1 MADNIKIVGNISST
15 NTIPRYDGK
24 DSALIESQVIAEN
37 FGGIDDYIEY
47 FIYDAANNQLIGEY
61 NYKKYKLPPNQPL
74 SPSSTPPPNTTG
86 QIQTTN
92 VGVTSTLS
100 NNTGSVYPII
110 EIDPVQD
117 IQFYGYSSGEFISIY
132 NFFSNKISN
141 ATERS
146 LLIKEISVDRTEV
159 RLISTVLTDNE
170 LENTV
175 FNIINEI
182 NNSPYHIDYLLNY
195 GDNKQFLIVNIALNK
210 INSGYEVLLK
220 LYNPLP
226 SNIELLDRVWVVE
239 EKVLPYS
246 FNINL
251 NKLILPPPPLKLKGP
266 NFGVPIPNQGT
277 ISTTYTSYLN
287 AVTGLQSLQSSS
299 FNQIMNLMNTQSI
312 HINVDYTISES
323 ADFGNFVF
331 LGSAYQRVSNFYDKV
346 KLIEDYNNEIARLSP
361 FAANTQSVQTTINTY
376 TSSISTLV
384 SQFDGYE
391 SYLYFESSSYTWP
404 KSGSLKPYQLLSTGS
419 TTALSWYNN
428 QLAFAIDYD
437 DDNVD
442 NLKYAIPSYLRDDT
456 ANQPFI
462 TFLNMVGQYFDNIWI
477 YIKAV
482 TDVNLANNNL
492 NKGISKDLVY
502 NQLQSLGIKVYNSQA
517 GEDVNQFL
525 IGANT
530 GSSVFDNNFTITG
543 SYLNNIPRK
552 DLLSELYKRIYH
564 NLPLLLKTK
573 GTVAGLDYLMTIF
586 GIPNQT
592 YYTVISGSVSESFY
606 SPTGSNFTSSILNVK
621 EFGGSLK
628 SKLIDG
634 YNNDKSRIV
643 YNTIAT
649 GSLTGSV
656 LSSMLGLQTFPTSS
670 NQFRE
675 NDMHY
680 VDVSFSPQTQI
691 DAYASKS
698 IASNSPSWSLDDYIG
713 DPRQLYSSS
722 YSDLDAQ
729 RKLYFQTG
737 VSGYPPFT
745 GSALDYNGFIRLIQF
760 FDNALFKMIGDFV
773 PERTSLSTGVT
784 INSPVLERNKAVYA
798 QPTVTSQSV
807 PTAEYSAST
816 ISPIYN
822 NFYNYLTGSKSEYYT
837 GQLTGSK
844 IDINYYF
851 DYSNPNFYLGDWNV
865 YNSQNSI
872 TKSINTNNFLHSDFN
887 VLLNNV
893 SQSVKSSNRYKWEPI
908 FGTTSSISS
917 SAELQDSYLSL
928 KAYNNSR
935 YDGMK
940 VTSLTYNIYTSASY
954 TGSDGRTIV
963 NGDSS
968 FGKYAAIDH
977 TVRKL
982 ALFTQVK
989 TDAYFPLKSDVAL
1002 RYLVDE
1008 FGNLTEL
1015 NQRNKNWEEVQNT
1028 FKSGDYTV
1036 ISLFD
1041 NQKYSDQKITDG
1053 AKTIYNSGYTLD
1065 PIFYF
1070 SSSDATASFEYA
1082 DTSQI
1087 NMFKYTTYGGGG
1099 TTPDTGSL
1107 VTSSRVDGIYFYST
1121 SQQDISTEWPSSVKN
1136 IFNDGTDIQNYNE
1149 GNCFSASFR
1158 YQPLAAAIGGADGA
1172 FAFGRFTVTTPGYY
1186 GFVFDNLRFNY
1197 RAGSRSG
1204 GYAFPSYSIYVSS
1217 SGQVASFTQT
1227 LYATSQSGTGG
1238 GARAQYFNNAVVT
1251 PFQYLSGSV
1260 VDFYLVRKIMLDGPG
1275 VVGPLSAS
1283 YNYSE
1288 SINAG
1293 GVFYSTLQGGIPLA
1307 TSPFSGSSTSTQ
1319 FCLDEQFA
1327 TFYGYLFLPEGV
1339 GSNPSSSLYNT
1350 YGNVNYNFTV
1360 NPGDILKFVLFSVTY
1375 EYEIA
1380 SVTQTAGTSLCFNL
1394 SSTIN
1399 NAVVNSINKVS
1410 EVLIL
1415 RRSKDETS
1423 ILLKY
1428 TKRPGQTSYGFAIP
1442 QKLAPDVLANIDTI
1456 TKEVKQKLLAEQSA
1470 LTGSF

>member
-1 MADNIKIVGNISST
+1 MADNIKIVGNILVT

-24 DSALIESQVIAEN
+24 DSSLIESQVVAGK

-47 FIYDAANNQLIGEY
+47 FIYDAAKNQLQGDY
-61 NYKKYKLPPNQPL
+61 GYKKYKLPSNQPL
-74 SPSSTPPPNTTG
+74 SPTSVPPPNTTG

-92 VGVTSTLS
+92 IGITSTLS
-100 NNTGSVYPII
+100 NNTGSLYPII
-110 EIDPVQD
+110 EIDPIADLQN
-117 IQFYGYSSGEFISIY
+117 YGYSSGEFISVY

-141 ATERS
+141 STERS
-146 LLIKEISVDRTEV
+146 LLIKEISTDRTEI
-159 RLISTVLTDNE
+159 RLISTTLDDDE
-170 LENTV
+170 IENTV
-175 FNIINEI
+175 FNIIDEI

-210 INSGYEVLLK
+210 VSTGYEVLLK
-220 LYNPLP
+220 LYAPLP
-226 SNIELLDRVWVVE
+226 SGIEVLNRVWVVE

-266 NFGVPIPNQGT
+266 NFDVAIPNQGT
-277 ISTTYTSYLN
+277 VSTTYTSYLN
-287 AVTGLQSLQSSS
+287 AITGLQSLQSSS

-312 HINVDYTISES
+312 HINVNYAVSES

-331 LGSAYQRVSNFYDKV
+331 LGSSYQRISNFYDKV
-346 KLIEDYNNEIARLSP
+346 KLIEDYNNEIARLTP
-361 FAANTQSVQTTINTY
+361 FAANTSSIQTTINNY
-376 TSSISTLV
+376 TSSIDTLV
-384 SQFDGYE
+384 SQLDGYE

-404 KSGSLKPYQLLSTGS
+404 KSGSLKPYSLLSTGS
-419 TTALSWYNN
+419 STALSWYNN

-437 DDNVD
+437 DNNVD
-442 NLKYAIPSYLRDDT
+442 NLKYAIPVFLRDDT

-462 TFLNMVGQYFDNIWI
+462 TFLNMVGQYFDSIWI

-482 TDVNLANNNL
+482 TDINLANNNL

-530 GSSVFDNNFTITG
+530 GSSIFDNNFTVTG

-573 GTVAGLDYLMTIF
+573 GTKTGLDYLMTIF

-592 YYTVISGSVSESFY
+592 YYTVISGSVSKSFY

-643 YNTIAT
+643 HNTIAT
-649 GSLTGSV
+649 GSFTTGKM
-656 LSSMLGLQTFPTSS
+656 LSPMLGLQTFPTAS
-670 NQFRE
+670 NEFRE

-680 VDVSFSPQTQI
+680 VDISFSPQTQI
-691 DAYASKS
+691 DTYISKS
-698 IASNSPSWSLDDYIG
+698 ITSNNPSWNLDDYIG
-713 DPRQLYSSS
+713 NPGQQYSSS
-722 YSDLDAQ
+722 YIDLDAQ
-729 RKLYFQTG
+729 RKLYFETG
-737 VSGYPPFT
+737 VAGYPPFT
-745 GSALDYNGFIRLIQF
+745 GSALDYNGFIRLIEF
-760 FDNALFKMIGDFV
+760 FDNALFKMVGDFV

-784 INSPVLERNKAVYA
+784 INSPVLERNKVVYSV
-798 QPTVTSQSV
+798 PNINTQSV
-807 PTAEYSAST
+807 ATAEYPSST
-816 ISPIYN
+816 ISSIYN
-822 NFYNYLTGSKSEYYT
+822 DYYTYLTGSKSEYYT
-837 GQLTGSK
+837 GQFTGSG

-851 DYSNPNFYLGDWNV
+851 DYTNPNIYLGDWSV

-872 TKSINTNNFLHSDFN
+872 TKSIDNNKFLHSDFN

-893 SQSVKSSNRYKWEPI
+893 SQSVKSTNRYKLERI
-908 FGTTSSISS
+908 FGTTSSLSS

-928 KAYNNSR
+928 RTHNNSR

-940 VTSLTYNIYTSASY
+940 VTSLKYNVYTSSSY

-963 NGDSS
+963 NGDKS

-989 TDAYFPLKSDVAL
+989 SNTYFPLKSDIAL

-1015 NQRNKNWEEVQNT
+1015 NQQNKHWEELQNT
-1028 FKSGDYTV
+1028 FKSGDSTV

-1041 NQKYSDQKITDG
+1041 NQKFSDQKVTDG
-1053 AKTIYNSGYTLD
+1053 EKSIYNSGYILD
-1065 PIFYF
+1065 PLFYY
-1070 SSSDATASFEYA
+1070 SSSDATASFQYSSLEGV
-1082 DTSQI
+1082 
-1087 NMFKYTTYGGGG
+1087 NMFKFITYGGGG
-1099 TTPDTGSL
+1099 TISTGSL
-1107 VTSSRVDGIYFYST
+1107 VSSSLTNGIYFYSSSAT
-1121 SQQDISTEWPSSVKN
+1121 SQSDVPTEWPSTIKN
-1136 IFNDGTDIQNYNE
+1136 IFNFGTDIQIYNE
-1149 GNCFSASFR
+1149 ENCFSASFQ
-1158 YQPLAAAIGGADGA
+1158 YQPTYLDNIGG
-1172 FAFGRFTVTTPGYY
+1172 FSFGRFTVNTSGYY
-1186 GFVFDNLRFNY
+1186 GFVFDNLYFNH
-1197 RAGSRSG
+1197 
-1204 GYAFPSYSIYVSS
+1204 SYKGTKFAINAYPQYKIYVSS
-1217 SGQVASFTQT
+1217 SGQASAFTQT
-1227 LYATSQSGTGG
+1227 LYPEISESLIRPLNQLQ
-1238 GARAQYFNNAVVT
+1238 QYFNNAVVS
-1251 PFQYLSGSV
+1251 PFFYLSGSV
-1260 VDFYLVRKIMLDGPG
+1260 IDFFLVRNVSGSINAA
-1275 VVGPLSAS
+1275 SAS
-1283 YNYSE
+1283 FNFSE

-1293 GVFYSTLQGGIPLA
+1293 GLFYSTLQGGLPVA
-1307 TSPFSGSSTSTQ
+1307 YAPFSSSASTLTQ
-1319 FCLDEQFA
+1319 FCLDEQFVS
-1327 TFYGYLFLPEGV
+1327 FYGNIFLPEGE

-1360 NPGDILKFVLFSVTY
+1360 NPGDILKFILFNVTY

-1380 SVTQTAGTSLCFNL
+1380 SVTQTVGTSLCFTL
-1394 SSTIN
+1394 SQPFS
-1399 NAVVNSINKVS
+1399 NAILTSLDKVS
-1410 EVLIL
+1410 EVLFL
-1415 RRSKDETS
+1415 RKSKDETN
-1423 ILLKY
+1423 ILLRY

-1442 QKLAPDVLANIDTI
+1442 QKIAPDVLANIDTI

-1470 LTGSF
+1470 LSGSF